1 MKYAVFTCST
11 PDWTPEEGVREFVDA
26 GYDGVEWRIADQQ
39 PVPDGQIGFWAGNR
53 CTWPW
58 ASFPDDAARLRAL
71 TDGAGLAIS
80 GLGTYVRCDDPESVD
95 TAMRV
100 AASIGVEQLRVT
112 VPKYDPAES
121 YNEVFAQRR
130 REYAEVAK
138 LAGRHGVRALLEIHH
153 RTPVPSPHSAREL
166 VDGLDPEAVG
176 VIHDIGNMVFEGWT
190 DYRMSLEALGPY
202 LRHVHLKSGQ
212 WVRDGQRADGSTNW
226 SGVPARLRDGIVDVP
241 ALFVA
246 LRQVGYDRWITFEDF
261 STDVPLAE
269 RIRDNLAYA
278 KAAERAAAAAA

>member
-1 MKYAVFTCST
+1 MRYAVFTCST
-11 PDWTPEEGVREFVDA
+11 PEWTPEEAMAELVDA
-26 GYDGVEWRIADQQ
+26 GYDGVEWRVADQQ

-58 ASFPDDAARLRAL
+58 STFPEDAPKLKAL
-71 TDGAGLAIS
+71 TDSAGLAIS
-80 GLGTYVRCDDPESVD
+80 GLGTYVRCDDPESVE
-95 TAMRV
+95 TAMR
-100 AASIGVEQLRVT
+100 AAAAIGVEQLRVT
-112 VPKYDPAES
+112 VPRYEPADP

-130 REYAEVAK
+130 TEYAAVAE
-138 LAGRHGVRALLEIHH
+138 LAKRHGVRALLEIHH
-153 RTPVPSPHSAREL
+153 RTPVPSPHAARAL

-176 VIHDIGNMVFEGWT
+176 IIHDIGNMVFEGFT
-190 DYRMSLEALGPY
+190 EYRAGLEALGPY

-212 WVRDGQRADGSTNW
+212 WVRDGERADGSTNW

-246 LRQVGYDRWITFEDF
+246 LRAVGYDRWITFEDF
-261 STDVPLAE
+261 STEVPLAE

-278 KAAERAAAAAA
+278 KAAERAAAA